1 MKTENSHGVH
11 VPDSWFDH
19 QQLLSKKQ
27 VIQIV
32 NLSGSWIDKLIK
44 RGKFPQP
51 MKLTGTKLS
60 WLSLDIA
67 DWVKDR
73 VAQQRKEEV

>member
-51 MKLTGTKLS
+51 MQLTGTKLP
-60 WLSLDIA
+60 WLRLEIA
-67 DWVKDR
+67 AWVKER
-73 VAQQRKEEV
+73 AEQARKEKV